1 MEFTAENLENAV
13 KLFYRSDSH
22 QQAEAHQWLQDAQHS
37 TEAWRFVWELLS
49 PQRSPDVQFFAA
61 TTLHTK
67 LMKFWHEV
75 PEDHYEMLKKRIL
88 DAIISFAMGPKLVLN
103 RLCIALSAFVL
114 HTLPTHWPSAFE
126 DLVNGFQPQYLPN
139 VDRERIIWILL
150 EILTVI
156 PEEFQTTTLAASHRI
171 NINQILQDVSKDIL
185 KVCGMCLIPAPTASF
200 SMDHLTTY
208 SNATRCAASW
218 IQLGGLGIDECADVT
233 SLLIDLTCFI
243 YWNRSDPDGLVMEE
257 MDLIEVTLEA
267 LVGIIQ
273 HPYTSRFKNHILKFS
288 ANVLSK
294 FDKIL
299 EAERNQ
305 EETNKELVASLYGL
319 ITAVGESQSEVFIEN
334 LSNPNPEEKSISFQ
348 LLNSILKC
356 TDLPGSYP
364 VDELCSTF
372 TFGFWFTLQ
381 DEIISM
387 NAARCAQLLLIVK
400 PYYRHLVCIL
410 LRKGMYP
417 YDDNWSQE
425 DQELFRCHRQD
436 IADTFVHCYIVLNI
450 EMLDILN
457 TKLDEALRKTDEHGA
472 TRTIRWNELES
483 VLHAYGAVAEGI
495 ESENLYIPK
504 LMNTLGDIPFNEMNV
519 KLMATALETI
529 VFQDLSLVYKTGIT
543 TLKEDCKSLIPEI
556 FRFILTVYTEC
567 PQSSIITVA
576 KTMLIL
582 FNSEEEFLS
591 VNQQLLRE
599 IVRTT
604 LQMCSQYS
612 TSNQLSEKTEVLEDF
627 FMMLT
632 VLTKK
637 CPRLV
642 ATCGIDSSAIFQCAI
657 LCLIVPEV
665 PTLKQISHYLVQFI
679 FTSRETSQA
688 EVVQAYGESLLL
700 RILMNLGNTAPRSS
714 VDILSDIILALN
726 RKYCDDLSRWLN
738 SLMSQEGFPSPRIS
752 ARQKEIFI
760 KTVME
765 SKTNK
770 RKLAECVL
778 TFTLTCRGIMK
789 DD

>member
-1 MEFTAENLENAV
+1 
-13 KLFYRSDSH
+13 
-22 QQAEAHQWLQDAQHS
+22 
-37 TEAWRFVWELLS
+37 
-49 PQRSPDVQFFAA
+49 
-61 TTLHTK
+61 
-67 LMKFWHEV
+67 
-75 PEDHYEMLKKRIL
+75 
-88 DAIISFAMGPKLVLN
+88 
-103 RLCIALSAFVL
+103 
-114 HTLPTHWPSAFE
+114 
-126 DLVNGFQPQYLPN
+126 
-139 VDRERIIWILL
+139 
-150 EILTVI
+150 
-156 PEEFQTTTLAASHRI
+156 
-171 NINQILQDVSKDIL
+171 
-185 KVCGMCLIPAPTASF
+185 MCLIPAPTASF

-472 TRTIRWNELES
+472 SRTIRWNELES

-529 VFQDLSLVYKTGIT
+529 GDYSEWFAHHPYLLDRVFPLILSNLGNTDVAMSVTIAVKDLTFNCQKFLGPFADHILLTSQNILSNGNLKLAERRRLMCIVGQVLSTLPIDKIMNYLNVIISPSLEELNKLVNEEPSPSVNNSLMTRLKLVSALFSSLYIENKEAGQEQPVLVVMQKTMPLFQMIAEKHRWSIDIIEDLSLVYKTGIT